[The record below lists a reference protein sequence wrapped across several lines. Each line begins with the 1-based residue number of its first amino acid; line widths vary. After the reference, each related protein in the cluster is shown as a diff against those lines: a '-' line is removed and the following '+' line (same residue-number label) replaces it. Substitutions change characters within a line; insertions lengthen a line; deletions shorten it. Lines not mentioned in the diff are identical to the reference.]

1 VEFNF
6 QDVFQDVNMNM
17 IGLFSIVLLA
27 AGYSVF
33 IGVSRIFFLK
43 RLRELEVAM
52 VRYPNY
58 ADVRAQI
65 ASLYY
70 SHNYLIEA
78 KRYYYEALKIYP
90 YYHYAR
96 LKISLICF
104 EENNYEEAMHHLKK
118 LRVNASHDHVMIDLI
133 VKLVKEKSLYKE
145 YLKDDKQLDD
155 NYFKAQAQS

>member
-1 VEFNF
+1 
-6 QDVFQDVNMNM
+6 
-17 IGLFSIVLLA
+17 
-27 AGYSVF
+27 
-33 IGVSRIFFLK
+33 
-43 RLRELEVAM
+43 M

-70 SHNYLIEA
+70 SHNYLKEA
-78 KRYYYEALKIYP
+78 KKYYYEALKIYP

-104 EENNYEEAMHHLKK
+104 EQDKTIEAIYHLRN

-133 VKLVKEKSLYKE
+133 EKLVKEKMLYEE
-145 YLKDDKQLDD
+145 YLKDDEQLSD
-155 NYFKAQAQS
+155 NYFKAEAQN